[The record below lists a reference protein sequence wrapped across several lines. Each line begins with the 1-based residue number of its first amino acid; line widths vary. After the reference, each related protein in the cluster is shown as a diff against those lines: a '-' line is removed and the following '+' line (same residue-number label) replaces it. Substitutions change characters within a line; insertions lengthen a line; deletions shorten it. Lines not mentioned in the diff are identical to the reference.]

1 MAAVQARGRRFSRAA
16 SSPWDYNFGTPHTR
30 GNVNGHVKLNYYS
43 KLNRSPFDPDIA
55 VNSSLRHAV
64 SERLILSATADIRY
78 RVEPDFEI
86 EGSSNRKRG
95 NYFFNRDEL
104 SASYRWLP
112 SCCQRCRLPTPIRFL
127 LLTMNL
133 KVATRFIQSILGGVT
148 FSITSKLPQAAEFSS
163 VHPISQTAVAH
174 LTCHP
179 PSRQADLGE

>member
-55 VNSSLRHAV
+55 VNLSLRLAV

-112 SCCQRCRLPTPIRFL
+112 SCCQGCRLPTPIRFL

-133 KVATRFIQSILGGVT
+133 KVATRFIQIDSGRCDIQHHLEAAAGGGIQFRSSDQPDCGST
-148 FSITSKLPQAAEFSS
+148 FDVSPSF
-163 VHPISQTAVAH
+163 TAR
-174 LTCHP
+174 LT
-179 PSRQADLGE
+179 